1 MEKRSIPLYD
11 LKLSPGTKKQV
22 NAVLSSGWL
31 STGPLARELEKQI
44 AKLAH
49 VRYTAAVSS
58 ATAGL
63 QLTLEALG
71 ARKGTEVI
79 TSPFTFC
86 ATAEAILRSEAIPV
100 FADIDPITL
109 NIDPDEIERKITSKT
124 LCVMP
129 VDIAGHPADYK
140 SLGAICRRH
149 RLPLIAD
156 ASHTLGATYRGRTVA
171 QMADA
176 AIHSF
181 QATKNVTSAEGGI
194 VASRHQAL
202 VERIQ
207 LLSRHA
213 MTTNAFQRRQA
224 NKWEYDVV
232 GLGFKANLSDI
243 HAAVGLGQLAVFEKN
258 QVKRGSI
265 AARYV
270 KGLTGL
276 EDYLE
281 PPPADNACHHAWHL
295 FIVRL
300 HLSRLKIDRDRF
312 IKLMAREGVQCG
324 VHYKPLFEMSYYQ
337 QLGFLP
343 QYFPNAAYAGQRVVS
358 LPMFPQLSMTDVD
371 YVCEKVRRIIS
382 KHSH

>member
-1 MEKRSIPLYD
+1 MKKRNIPLYD
-11 LKLSPGTKKQV
+11 LKLSAGTKKQV
-22 NAVLSSGWL
+22 NAVMSSGWL
-31 STGPLARELEKQI
+31 STGPNARELEKQV
-44 AKLAH
+44 AKLDR
-49 VRYTAAVSS
+49 VRYATAVTS

-63 QLTLEALG
+63 QLALEAVG

-100 FADIDPITL
+100 FADIDPATL
-109 NIDPDEIERKITSKT
+109 NLDPDEVSRKITSKT

-129 VDIAGHPADYK
+129 VDIAGHLADYK
-140 SLGAICRRH
+140 SLSTICTKH

-156 ASHTLGATYRGRTVA
+156 ASHSLGASYRRKSVA
-171 QMADA
+171 QLADA
-176 AIHSF
+176 AIHSL

-194 VASRHQAL
+194 VASRHKQL
-202 VERIQ
+202 IERIQ

-213 MTTNAFQRRQA
+213 MTSNAYQRRQA

-258 QVKRGSI
+258 QAKRARI
-265 AARYV
+265 AARYL
-270 KGLTGL
+270 KGLAGL
-276 EDYLE
+276 EESLE
-281 PPPADNACHHAWHL
+281 LPPEDNAYRHAWHL

-300 HLSRLKIDRDRF
+300 HLSRLKISRDRF
-312 IKLMAREGVQCG
+312 IKLMALEGVQCG
-324 VHYKPLFEMSYYQ
+324 VHYKPLFEMSYYR

-343 QYFPNAAYAGQRVVS
+343 RYFPNAAYAGQRVVT
-358 LPMFPQLSMTDVD
+358 LPMFPHLALADVD
-371 YVCEKVRRIIS
+371 YVCEKVKRIIG
-382 KHSH
+382 KYGR